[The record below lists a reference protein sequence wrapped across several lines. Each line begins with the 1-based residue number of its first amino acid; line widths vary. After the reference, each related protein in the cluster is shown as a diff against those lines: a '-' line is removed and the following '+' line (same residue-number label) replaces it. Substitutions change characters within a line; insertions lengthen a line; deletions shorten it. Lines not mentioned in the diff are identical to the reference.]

1 MVEQYWVGDF
11 FVDLSRNQISH
22 QGECQTLA
30 PKALAVLTC
39 LARNQGKVMS
49 LDTLLD
55 TVWPDTVVSPNTL
68 QRSIA
73 QLRKA
78 LGDDGKV
85 QGYIQTHA
93 KKGYSLECE
102 VRWDE
107 QTNELTST
115 EPQLEVMPV
124 PELEVQQD
132 KHVKQ
137 GQNKKKISFYVFVLL
152 AVTMLIG
159 AVSYQHFSTKKPSLL
174 IFDSLRSLTA
184 TDDKEFD
191 ASYSPDGQYIVF
203 HRYLDK
209 FCDNKIWAKKADTQ
223 QEILLT
229 ESWGAYGRHSFS
241 KDGEQLLFLATDAC
255 NEPVTQKRCY
265 DLVTLDFTKALKR
278 PQQPK
283 VILQCKNSVVDK
295 PIWLND
301 GNVVLKQKQD
311 ERWKLINYSI
321 EGDSS
326 VDLYSV
332 EEGTLIDYAY
342 SPQDD
347 LIAVSSIH
355 ADGLHYIDMLKPNG
369 ELISSHPIQRPPEIA
384 KFRDIFPSFDPLNE
398 QLIFSTGRQL
408 FSLTYEGLVSK
419 IQLPFSDRMMQPE
432 FRPDGKSVLMIK
444 GPYDGDIVKLPLTQL
459 AQGAQAYTSFAR
471 TNLGEDQAV
480 FQPGGDLVAFWSE
493 RSGTEQVWLSDGN
506 STRQL
511 TNFPLDTFIR
521 GIHWAGDGQSILV
534 SASGVLTQI
543 ALDGG
548 LTSYPHADPVLRL
561 YQWNSTKRRA
571 LTQIRVKGVMKLAV
585 YDFAH
590 KSFEILTQRP
600 VLWALESERGKIVYK
615 DRLDQ
620 FWQIGAVEP
629 QRLTALN
636 NQGGRSKS
644 FVMRGNVVY
653 GINEDN
659 QLWSYDLYKTSFTI
673 LGEVP
678 TSVDYLTDINDN
690 NVLLINRISAKK
702 EVVELMIANQ

>member
-22 QGECQTLA
+22 LGECQTLA

-39 LARNQGKVMS
+39 LAQNQGKVMS

-102 VRWDE
+102 VRWGG
-107 QTNELTST
+107 QTSELTNA
-115 EPQLEVMPV
+115 EPQLEVMPA
-124 PELEVQQD
+124 PEPEMQQD
-132 KHVKQ
+132 KHLNQ
-137 GQNKKKISFYVFVLL
+137 SQNKNKLSLYVFVLL
-152 AVTMLIG
+152 AFTILLGAIG
-159 AVSYQHFSTKKPSLL
+159 YQYFSIKKPSPLF
-174 IFDSLRSLTA
+174 FDTLRSLTA

-229 ESWGAYGRHSFS
+229 ERFGAYGRHSFS

-255 NEPVTQKRCY
+255 SEPVTQKRCY
-265 DLVTLDFTKALKR
+265 DLVTLDFTKALKS

-301 GNVVLKQKQD
+301 GNVVLKQKQG

-321 EGDSS
+321 DDDSG
-326 VDLYSV
+326 VDLYTV
-332 EEGTLIDYAY
+332 EDGTLIDYAY

-355 ADGLHYIDMLKPNG
+355 ADGLHYIDMLKPDG
-369 ELISSHPIQRPPEIA
+369 ELISSHQIQLPPEIT
-384 KFRDIFPSFDPLNE
+384 KFHDIYPSFDPLNQ

-419 IQLPFSDRMMQPE
+419 IQLPFSDRMRQPE

-444 GPYDGDIVKLPLTQL
+444 GPYDSDIVKLPLTQL
-459 AQGAQAYTSFAR
+459 AQGAQTYTSFAR
-471 TNLGEDQAV
+471 TNLGEDYAV
-480 FQPGGDLVAFWSE
+480 FQPDGDLVAFWSE

-506 STRQL
+506 NTRQL
-511 TNFPLDTFIR
+511 TNFPLDTFVR
-521 GIHWAGDGQSILV
+521 GIHWAEDGQSILV
-534 SASGVLTQI
+534 SASGVLTRV
-543 ALDGG
+543 ALDGS
-548 LTSYPHADPVLRL
+548 LTSYPHAYPVLRL
-561 YQWNSTKRRA
+561 YQWKSAKQRA
-571 LTQIRVKGVMKLAV
+571 LTQIRVKGEMKLAA
-585 YDFAH
+585 YDFAQQ
-590 KSFEILTQRP
+590 SFEILTQQP
-600 VLWALESERGKIVYK
+600 VLWALESEHGKVVYK

-629 QRLTALN
+629 QRISALN
-636 NQGGRSKS
+636 NQGGRGKS
-644 FVMRGNVVY
+644 FVMRGNGIY
-653 GINEDN
+653 GVNEDN
-659 QLWSYDLYKTSFTI
+659 QLWSYDLDKTSFTI

-690 NVLLINRISAKK
+690 DVLLINRISAKK
-702 EVVELMIANQ
+702 EVVELTVANQ